1 MSEELERAKRNLK
14 KNDPASLKKYGETL
28 MASGKPDLAVEAFSQ
43 ALDLRDG
50 DPAILNL
57 LGNAWRA
64 QKRYEEAIHF
74 YAKAVAAAPTY
85 AVAHASLGDSYLA
98 LERTDEAVASL
109 ETSLKLAASE
119 ATRMS
124 LAFAYRKAGKDDL
137 ALAHYKKLIETNPRN
152 FRARFLVVRLFED
165 RAQLDEAYFAARE
178 LAELVKNGPLA
189 DEAKDTLRRVNKLR
203 RERDSGGGEGT
214 PVAEGAGAASGDGEA
229 APDDSGAGS
238 AQGREG
244 APSPAEPPQGEREAS
259 SAFSVAA
266 PEAAPP
272 APPEVDGEVTR
283 LQFALLRD
291 PLSVP
296 AHLRLAHRYF
306 ELSQFDRAC
315 FLYRKAVE
323 LLGADL
329 EPGNDPPAGA

>member
-1 MSEELERAKRNLK
+1 MDEMERAKRNLK
-14 KNDPASLKKYGETL
+14 KNDPASLKKFGETL
-28 MASGKPDLAVEAFSQ
+28 MAAGKPEQAVEAFSQ

-64 QKRYEEAIHF
+64 QKRHEEAAHF
-74 YAKAVAAAPTY
+74 YGKAVAAAPNY

-98 LERTDEAVASL
+98 LERIDEAVASL

-137 ALAHYKKLIETNPRN
+137 ALSHYKKLIEINPRN
-152 FRARFLVVRLFED
+152 FRARFLMIRIYED
-165 RAQLDEAYFAARE
+165 RAQLDEAYLCARE
-178 LAELVKNGPLA
+178 LAEMVKNGPLA
-189 DEAKDTLRRVNKLR
+189 DEARDTVRRINKR
-203 RERDSGGGEGT
+203 RKAADGEEKEGGETAAGE
-214 PVAEGAGAASGDGEA
+214 PPSGAGDGAPEPGSGHGSASSPVPPDDPA
-229 APDDSGAGS
+229 APDPMPAS
-238 AQGREG
+238 AD
-244 APSPAEPPQGEREAS
+244 APEEEIPPAEI
-259 SAFSVAA
+259 
-266 PEAAPP
+266 
-272 APPEVDGEVTR
+272 DGEVAR
-283 LQFALLRD
+283 LQIALLRD

-296 AHLRLAHRYF
+296 AHLRLAHRFF

-323 LLGADL
+323 LLGVDL
-329 EPGNDPPAGA
+329 EPVPSDEGKPAARGA